1 MFSNSQGN
9 QINLQLPNSSNP
21 QPYSISSRLINHN
34 LETNNNNLQQQPQR
48 RYKFSQT
55 IRVTCRGQTK
65 EIILGAPEAV
75 LPLDLSYLEEVSGPS
90 QILITTL
97 VEEIQEEEEVVM
109 QAEQEVVILDQ
120 EEEEET
126 QEGDLQQDHQQESQQ
141 DQLH

>member
-97 VEEIQEEEEVVM
+97 VEEIQEEGEVVTH
-109 QAEQEVVILDQ
+109 EVEVVIL
-120 EEEEET
+120 EEEET
-126 QEGDLQQDHQQESQQ
+126 QEGDLQQDNQVVHQQEHQQ
-141 DQLH
+141 DQP